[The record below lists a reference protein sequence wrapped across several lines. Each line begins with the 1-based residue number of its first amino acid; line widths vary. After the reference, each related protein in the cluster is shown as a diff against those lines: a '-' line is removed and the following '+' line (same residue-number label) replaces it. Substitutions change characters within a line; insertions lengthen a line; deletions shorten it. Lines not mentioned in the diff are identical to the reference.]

1 MIPDGV
7 VTLVNEQTSLSLSG
21 MMMMM
26 TRDMQRCHDG

>member
-21 MMMMM
+21 MMMKM